1 MVLVVQGELHRARRN
16 KREELQR
23 VVRRRVS
30 DSAESSAGYSAGSGA
45 GRCGAGIAS
54 KK

>member
-23 VVRRRVS
+23 VVRRKRK
-30 DSAESSAGYSAGSGA
+30 SASG
-45 GRCGAGIAS
+45 RS
-54 KK
+54 RMLREVTVL